1 MVLKAFKELR
11 IMDFG
16 ERTLFILTEAGTL
29 FQNEGSTMKRYQ
41 IRMYSWR
48 VLSHAWTSLTRV
60 YVIELQGINL
70 EC

>member
-29 FQNEGSTMKRYQ
+29 FQNEGSTMKRYHKSGC
-41 IRMYSWR
+41 ILG
-48 VLSHAWTSLTRV
+48 VF
-60 YVIELQGINL
+60 
-70 EC
+70 